1 MNVAH
6 HEDLRNSKKKSTSK
20 TDRRSL
26 AFGWPRKQSLH
37 FTVGDKNSII
47 SIYENL
53 YSPYNGSII
62 HNRKKDVKNLIKQSD
77 YDNKISVTEWQSN
90 PKDSD

>member
-1 MNVAH
+1 MMLDEGEFLRHVKTELSGRGECPDPQTTMVDRGH
-6 HEDLRNSKKKSTSK
+6 H
-20 TDRRSL
+20 
-26 AFGWPRKQSLH
+26 
-37 FTVGDKNSII
+37 
-47 SIYENL
+47 YENL

-62 HNRKKDVKNLIKQSD
+62 NNRKKMLKNLSKQSD